1 MTEQERRDGL
11 DELRSA
17 NPIDPDRLPS
27 ASLTRMNVRMQEM
40 TMEATTD
47 RNRWRRRLLLPSL
60 AGIALAAIAVVA
72 ILGHGGPGPS
82 IVPGGSSNVGSASCV
97 ETYGLSTLAKR
108 SFAFDGTVTG
118 IAGDEV
124 TFKVN
129 VRYKGAAGDS
139 VTLTATGMTGTA
151 ITSAGGPNLAIGKRY
166 LVAGEEHFAWACGF
180 TQPYDSTVAAQWASA
195 FGG

>member
-1 MTEQERRDGL
+1 MTEPKRRDGL

-27 ASLTRMNVRMQEM
+27 ASLTRMSVRMQEL

-47 RNRWRRRLLLPSL
+47 RSRWRRRLLLPSL
-60 AGIALAAIAVVA
+60 AGVALAAIAVVA
-72 ILGHGGPGPS
+72 ILGNRGPGPS

-97 ETYGLSTLAKR
+97 ETYGPNTLAKR

-124 TFKVN
+124 AFKVN
-129 VRYKGAAGDS
+129 VRYKGIAGDS

-151 ITSAGGPNLAIGKRY
+151 ITSSGGPNLAVGERY

-180 TQPYDSTVAAQWASA
+180 TQPYDPTVAGTWAAA
-195 FGG
+195 FGS

>member
-1 MTEQERRDGL
+1 MTEPTRRDGL
-11 DELRSA
+11 DELRDA

-27 ASLTRMNVRMQEM
+27 ASLTRMSVRMQEM

-47 RNRWRRRLLLPSL
+47 RSRWRRRLLPSL
-60 AGIALAAIAVVA
+60 AGVALAAIVVVA
-72 ILGHGGPGPS
+72 IMGNKGPAPS
-82 IVPGGSSNVGSASCV
+82 IVPGGSSNVGAASCV
-97 ETYGLSTLAKR
+97 ETYGPNTLVKR

-129 VRYKGAAGDS
+129 ARYKGTGGET

-151 ITSAGGPNLAIGKRY
+151 ITSAAGPNLAVGERY

-180 TQPYDSTVAAQWASA
+180 TQPYDAAVAAQWAAA

>member
-27 ASLTRMNVRMQEM
+27 AGLTRMSVRMQEM
-40 TMEATTD
+40 TMEATSD
-47 RNRWRRRLLLPSL
+47 RCRWRRRLLLPSL
-60 AGIALAAIAVVA
+60 AGVALVGIAVVA
-72 ILGHGGPGPS
+72 ILGNRGPGPS

-97 ETYGLSTLAKR
+97 ETYGPTTLARR
-108 SFAFDGTVTG
+108 SFAFDGIVTA

-129 VRYKGAAGDS
+129 VRYKGTAGDS
-139 VTLTATGMTGTA
+139 ITLTAIGMTGTA
-151 ITSAGGPNLAIGKRY
+151 ITSAGGPNLAVGERY

-180 TQPYDSTVAAQWASA
+180 TQPYDSTIAAQWAAA

>member
-1 MTEQERRDGL
+1 MTEPTRRDGL
-11 DELRSA
+11 DELRNA

-27 ASLTRMNVRMQEM
+27 ASLTRMSVRMQEM
-40 TMEATTD
+40 TMEATTE
-47 RNRWRRRLLLPSL
+47 RSRWRRRLLPSL
-60 AGIALAAIAVVA
+60 AGVALAAIAVVA
-72 ILGHGGPGPS
+72 ILGNRGPGPS
-82 IVPGGSSNVGSASCV
+82 ILPGGSNNVGSASCV
-97 ETYGLSTLAKR
+97 EAYGPNTLAKR

-118 IAGDEV
+118 IAGDKV

-129 VRYKGAAGDS
+129 AWYKGTAEET

-151 ITSAGGPNLAIGKRY
+151 ITSAGGPNLAVGSRY

-180 TQPYDSTVAAQWASA
+180 TQPYDPAVAAQWAGA